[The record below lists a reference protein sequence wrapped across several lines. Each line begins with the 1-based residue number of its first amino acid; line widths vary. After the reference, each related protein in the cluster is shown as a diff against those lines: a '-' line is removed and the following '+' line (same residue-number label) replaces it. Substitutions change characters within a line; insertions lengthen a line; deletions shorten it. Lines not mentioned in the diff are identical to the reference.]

1 MAFDPDAFIA
11 GKQEQQAPEIAE
23 PTDKKS
29 KFNPSEFIRKSS
41 DYVPTPEP
49 AMVAETQVEA
59 PQPDMPMPMGYLP
72 GPTGLKEVGQ
82 AAYKSAQPF
91 VSAVGEGLKKT
102 GEIYKARPIIAPA
115 IDIAGTALFGAPP
128 IAGTQSAMS
137 VIDKVKA
144 GKEAA
149 TIFGQQ
155 MSQGAPKEM
164 LNAAGELITRPETVR
179 PYFEMKQAADPKF
192 AQKITEAYGAKTG
205 GGGNNAVR
213 ALLNSQE
220 GIAARYANP
229 QLAAMADAYLKVVPT
244 YGQQA
249 MKVVAPLAKGAL
261 KVAGPAGM
269 AYNMFEAG
277 QMARETQ
284 LGEKLAGGQGQRAEQ
299 AFRNM
304 NTQYGAPISPQE
316 EQNVMASG
324 SQRDIQALIRK
335 KAAER
340 VLGPVAPR

>member
-1 MAFDPDAFIA
+1 MALDYSTLSDDELKALA
-11 GKQEQQAPEIAE
+11 
-23 PTDKKS
+23 DDDYS
-29 KFNPSEFIRKSS
+29 KLSDTTLKALSE
-41 DYVPTPEP
+41 
-49 AMVAETQVEA
+49 EA
-59 PQPDMPMPMGYLP
+59 PPSKPEQPETMAVPVGFVG
-72 GPTGLKEVGQ
+72 GPTGMKELGQ
-82 AAYKSAQPF
+82 AVYKSSQPF

-128 IAGTQSAMS
+128 IAGAQSAMS

-179 PYFEMKQAADPKF
+179 PYFVMKQAADPKF
-192 AQKITEAYGAKTG
+192 AQKITEAYGAQSG

-229 QLAAMADAYLKVVPT
+229 DLAAKADAYLKVVPT

-249 MKVVAPLAKGAL
+249 MKVVAPFAKTAGKVLGPVGAAFDL
-261 KVAGPAGM
+261 
-269 AYNMFEAG
+269 YEAG
-277 QMARETQ
+277 QLARETK
-284 LGEKLAGGQGQRAEQ
+284 LGERLQQGQGQRAEQ

-304 NTQYGAPISPQE
+304 NTQYGGPISPQE

-324 SQRDIQALIRK
+324 SQRDIQALIRR
-335 KAAER
+335 KAAQR
-340 VLGPVAPR
+340 VMGPVAPQ

>member
-11 GKQEQQAPEIAE
+11 GTQQQAPEVAE

-29 KFNPSEFIRKSS
+29 KFNPSEFIRKSP
-41 DYVPTPEP
+41 DYTPTPEP

-82 AAYKSAQPF
+82 MAKAGIGPYGSAITQ
-91 VSAVGEGLKKT
+91 GLSKT
-102 GEIYKARPIIAPA
+102 ADIYKARPIVAPLV
-115 IDIAGTALFGAPP
+115 DIVGTATMGVPP
-128 IAGTQSAMS
+128 IAASQQAMGAYDKYNALKESA
-137 VIDKVKA
+137 KA
-144 GKEAA
+144 
-149 TIFGQQ
+149 IGQIA
-155 MSQGAPKEM
+155 SQGAPAEVVQ
-164 LNAAGELITRPETVR
+164 ASGQTVIRPETVK
-179 PYFEMKQAADPKF
+179 PYFEMKQAATPAF
-192 AQKITEAYGAKTG
+192 AQKITEAYGSKTG

-249 MKVVAPLAKGAL
+249 MKVAAPIARGAL

-269 AYNMFEAG
+269 AYNMYEAG

-324 SQRDIQALIRK
+324 SQRDIQALIRR
-335 KAAER
+335 KAAQR
-340 VLGPVAPR
+340 VLGPVAPQ